1 MRKPVREFSSRVS
14 SVPAAAWDKPRF
26 AGGDRM
32 RPTPYGRNNFGN
44 ATFVSR
50 CYSESME
57 QLILREF
64 HHEVNA
70 QFAELNGM
78 EIVSDYGDVLAEHAA
93 LRESAGVLD

>member
-1 MRKPVREFSSRVS
+1 
-14 SVPAAAWDKPRF
+14 
-26 AGGDRM
+26 M
-32 RPTPYGRNNFGN
+32 RPTRYGRNSFGN
-44 ATFVSR
+44 ARLASH

-57 QLILREF
+57 PLILREF

-93 LRESAGVLD
+93 LRESAGVLDMSFRGRICLTGADRVRFLHGQVTNDVKRLR